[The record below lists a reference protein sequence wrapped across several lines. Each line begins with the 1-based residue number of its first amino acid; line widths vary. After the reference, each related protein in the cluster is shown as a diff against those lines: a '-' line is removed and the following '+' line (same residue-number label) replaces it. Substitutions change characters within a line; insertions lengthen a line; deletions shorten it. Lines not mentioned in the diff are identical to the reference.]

1 MNNTYPLKKWMVDVF
16 TERENYPW
24 GSNTKMP
31 FFIMS
36 SGARVIKDSPS
47 VSQQEILEKIGK
59 IAKGEIGSSADY
71 NGCVITNQISHE
83 INYQSDK
90 SFVGYDFNGKKI
102 TTLNETGRLISQ
114 PIIESLNINTDGTG
128 NTMKIANVHI
138 RLFSIKQLEMFELFF
153 CKGVTPIMIEFGDNL
168 MGNGLITSGIIENK
182 NDYAAFVK
190 RWIEYSNPSIPSFQA
205 YLKKCKDAKG
215 SYDRMVGRVSAY
227 SYKIES
233 DGTYIAQLQVTQG
246 NEINYMLPKS
256 FNAQQ
261 YTPPAMPTT
270 PKPTKFQ
277 EICYTISNP
286 SVGLQGIELDYL
298 LKLNPAEWE
307 KEFFNWYKTGDASL
321 KRTASATPYIS
332 LKFVLEVLLNNVVA
346 FGGTDPSFTFYS
358 PNGNPKGP
366 KFFKIDDNTSETIIP
381 ITIHKYRV
389 AYDEDILFPNEE
401 LPNFSIDTKGKI
413 VGDTKKT
420 IDARINGKSVIEK
433 RKIKF
438 IEPSG
443 NEVPLEASGDNRIG
457 NALNIFISYNAIKT
471 AWYSSYSRIDFIAN
485 ILELINDKSFGQY
498 KLIYANL
505 MTDTRATIMDAK
517 LYIKS
522 EHIKE
527 ILEDREDYRFKPLSV
542 NSIVRDFAFDFDN
555 TDYIAAMS
563 LWNYNAFLAAKKY
576 DVKTYQLTS
585 QDRVSLYT
593 SMANHTTSEG
603 YYVLDQIMY
612 ENLTIPTDSKDKD
625 KDNQKESGS
634 KKEDN
639 FNKASIKDLIK
650 FVLPKYTEPQTMV
663 VKNAEWIYSFMGLA
677 TEEYTL
683 KKQQVPTNIKVTLKI
698 DGISG
703 FNCGE
708 LIQVDGVSE
717 LYNELGRFRIQNII
731 HDINVTDGWVTTI
744 DAYWQW
750 V

>member
-47 VSQQEILEKIGK
+47 VNQQEILEKIGK

-389 AYDEDILFPNEE
+389 AYDEDVLFPNEE

-438 IEPSG
+438 IEPNG

-625 KDNQKESGS
+625 NQKESGS